1 MNKYYFDVK
10 LFGYIE
16 LEVIADNLLH
26 ANKLVSDFLVSKTL
40 LELINKNNVETIN
53 ISESII
59 DIHPNIK
66 NKR

>member
-10 LFGYIE
+10 LFGYI
-16 LEVIADNLLH
+16 
-26 ANKLVSDFLVSKTL
+26 
-40 LELINKNNVETIN
+40 ELINKNNVETIN

-66 NKR
+66 NKRLVKK